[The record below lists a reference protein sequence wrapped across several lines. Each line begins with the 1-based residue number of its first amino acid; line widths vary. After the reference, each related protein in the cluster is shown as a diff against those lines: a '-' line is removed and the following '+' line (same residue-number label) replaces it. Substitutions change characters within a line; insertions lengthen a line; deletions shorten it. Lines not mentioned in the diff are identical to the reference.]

1 MTADAWLNEAVATVA
16 VAAVK
21 AQGCRCD
28 VDLVVKAE
36 ELEPGHV
43 RIQAQHDDWCPLLR
57 ATLRRSN

>member
-16 VAAVK
+16 MATVK

-28 VDLVVKAE
+28 VDLVVRPE

-43 RIQAQHDDWCPLLR
+43 RIQAQHDDWCPLLLATR
-57 ATLRRSN
+57 AGAN